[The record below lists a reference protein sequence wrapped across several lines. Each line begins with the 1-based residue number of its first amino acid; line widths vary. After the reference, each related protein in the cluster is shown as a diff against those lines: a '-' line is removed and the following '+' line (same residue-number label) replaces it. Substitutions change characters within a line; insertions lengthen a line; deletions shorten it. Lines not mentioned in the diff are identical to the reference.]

1 MKYIGDRK
9 IKMVINIEEKA
20 FKELTK
26 YDEGFFPSGN
36 RLYDSILTSVYNGI
50 PLKEYQE
57 KMIDSSCEQE
67 ETEKFDMVSKPS
79 HYTEG
84 REFEPKDVIVDWDL
98 NFFLGNAL
106 KYISRAGRKYDAI
119 EDLRKAKQYID
130 FEIERLIKEG
140 EKTNV

>member
-1 MKYIGDRK
+1 MSNEHKDY
-9 IKMVINIEEKA
+9 
-20 FKELTK
+20 L
-26 YDEGFFPSGN
+26 
-36 RLYDSILTSVYNGI
+36 SILETATVKNY
-50 PLKEYQE
+50 EE
-57 KMIDSSCEQE
+57 MARHADDEQE
-67 ETEKFDMVSKPS
+67 ETEKFDVVSRPS

-84 REFEPKDVIVDWDL
+84 RKYEPKDVIVDWDL

-140 EKTNV
+140 EKTNE

>member
-1 MKYIGDRK
+1 MSNEHKDYVG
-9 IKMVINIEEKA
+9 
-20 FKELTK
+20 
-26 YDEGFFPSGN
+26 
-36 RLYDSILTSVYNGI
+36 ILETAVKNYGTMARRAN
-50 PLKEYQE
+50 E
-57 KMIDSSCEQE
+57 EQE

-140 EKTNV
+140 DKTNV